1 MDEKELMP
9 TYNFVNNDTSEE
21 FTEFMAISEL
31 DDYIANNQHLTL
43 QVSAPSIVSG
53 RGLNK
58 KPDGGFRDLL
68 KTIKKGNSKGLSKST
83 VNTF

>member
-1 MDEKELMP
+1 MP
-9 TYNFVNNDTSEE
+9 TYNLLNNETGDE

-31 DDYIANNQHLTL
+31 DDFLANNTHLTL
-43 QVSAPSIVSG
+43 QVSAPAIVSG

-58 KPDGGFRDLL
+58 KPDSGFRDLL
-68 KTIKKGNSKGLSKST
+68 KTIKKGKSKGLSKST